1 MSEHPTSPSARLTD
15 TEPETPSSRVGDNRR
30 DIDMIATSPPEAD
43 DGNDLPAFED
53 ERNNDGLAGLP
64 GGPGEEEEEEG
75 ENLFGDDMLNDYR
88 EMPHLDRFDPELL
101 DDDEFEAL
109 TEGERQEAE
118 AMMRQRDRAEGRDEG
133 RLRRGLL
140 YDDSDED
147 DDAAGGPSRTKRR
160 RQAEMAAME
169 EDMMEEGEES
179 VENLENTRGL
189 PTCEW
194 VSKAA
199 PRREIKNRFKHFLRT
214 FVDSK
219 GENVFFRK
227 IQDMCSHNRQSFEI
241 EYSMLVAE
249 LKIVTSFL
257 MEAPAEML
265 PILDEAAKEVV
276 LSLYAHYERVTKD
289 IHVRLKNMPVHDEL
303 RALRQIHLNQLIKT
317 GGVVAASSGIMP
329 QLFMVKFDCSKCNY
343 TLGPF
348 FQQNN
353 KEIDPGTCP
362 ECQAISGFTINQE
375 LTLYKNY
382 QRITLQ
388 EAPGSVSAGR
398 LPRSKDIILTAD
410 LCDTCRPGDEVEIT
424 GIYSNQ
430 YDSSLNK
437 SNGFPVFSTVIIAN
451 HVYRNDESSEAD
463 RMTDEDRK
471 LIHQLAK
478 DETIGERIIASIA
491 PSVFGHDNIKRAL
504 ALSLF
509 GGVTKNPGDKH
520 RVRGDINVL
529 LCGDPGTAKS
539 QFLKYIQNIAP
550 RAVFST
556 GQGAS
561 AVGLTAY
568 VRRSMTGEWTLE
580 AGALV
585 LADKGVCLIDEFDKM
600 NDKDRVSIHEA
611 MEQQSISIS
620 KAGIVT
626 TLMARCAVMAA
637 ANPIG
642 GRYDTSYTFSENVD
656 LTEPILS
663 RFDILCVVKD
673 TADPVA
679 DEALAKFVVANHSKS
694 HPLADQN
701 DVDHMNKVE
710 AELASTS
717 SLSYVEKIPQDILKK
732 YLIYAREKMHPKL
745 NQMDQDKVAKVYS
758 ELRRESMSTGS
769 VPITVRH
776 IESIL
781 RMAEASAKMHL
792 REFVSQDDIN
802 MAIRVVLEAFISTQ
816 KLGVQKQMARTFA
829 KYMSY
834 KKDNNE
840 LLLYLLKNLA
850 METAMY
856 MRNRYGSS
864 EVRQVEITEKDLLEK
879 AREINVANLQPF
891 YNSSIFKAHNFT
903 YDATRKLIQQKM

>member
-15 TEPETPSSRVGDNRR
+15 TEPETPSSRGGVIDNRR
-30 DIDMIATSPPEAD
+30 DIDMVTSPTAED
-43 DGNDLPAFED
+43 DLPEFED
-53 ERNNDGLAGLP
+53 ERGNLGGATP
-64 GGPGEEEEEEG
+64 GGDDEEDDG
-75 ENLFGDDMLNDYR
+75 ENLFGDDMMNDYR
-88 EMPHLDRFDPELL
+88 AMPHLDTFDPDML
-101 DDDEFEAL
+101 DDDEYEGL

-118 AMMRQRDRAEGRDEG
+118 AIMRQRDRVEGRGEG

-140 YDDSDED
+140 YDSDED
-147 DDAAGGPSRTKRR
+147 DLDDAPGRKRR
-160 RQAEMAAME
+160 KQAEHAAME
-169 EDMMEEGEES
+169 GPPSDEEGDES

-194 VSKAA
+194 VTKAA

-214 FVDSK
+214 FVDEK

-241 EYSMLVAE
+241 EYSMLVNE
-249 LKIVTSFL
+249 LKVVTAFL

-276 LSLYAHYERVTKD
+276 LSLYSHYERVTKD
-289 IHVRLKNMPVHDEL
+289 IHVRLKDMPCHDEL

-317 GGVVAASSGIMP
+317 GGVVAASSGILP
-329 QLFMVKFDCSKCNY
+329 QLFMVKFDCSKCGY

-348 FQQNN
+348 YQQNS

-362 ECQAISGFTINQE
+362 ECQATTGFTINQE
-375 LTLYKNY
+375 LTIYKNY

-388 EAPGSVSAGR
+388 EAPGAVSAGR
-398 LPRSKDIILTAD
+398 LPRSKDVILTAD
-410 LCDTCRPGDEVEIT
+410 LCDLCKPGDEVEIT
-424 GIYSNQ
+424 GVYSNQ

-437 SNGFPVFSTVIIAN
+437 ANGFPVFSTVIIAN
-451 HVYRNDESSEAD
+451 HVYKNDERSQAD

-471 LIHQLAK
+471 MIHQLAK

-491 PSVFGHDNIKRAL
+491 PSVYGHDNIKRAL
-504 ALSLF
+504 ALSIF

-520 RVRGDINVL
+520 KLRGDINVL

-568 VRRSMTGEWTLE
+568 VNRSLNGEWTLE

-600 NDKDRVSIHEA
+600 NDRDRVSIHEA

-626 TLMARCAVMAA
+626 TLQARCAVMAA

-679 DEALAKFVVANHSKS
+679 DEALAKFVVANHAQS
-694 HPLADQN
+694 HPLADEK
-701 DVDHMNKVE
+701 DIDHMKQVE
-710 AELASTS
+710 SELSSTS
-717 SLSYVEKIPQDILKK
+717 SLSHIEKIPQDLLRK
-732 YLIYAREKMHPKL
+732 YIIYAREKIHPKL

-776 IESIL
+776 IESVL
-781 RMAEASAKMHL
+781 RMAEANAKMHL

-802 MAIRVVLEAFISTQ
+802 MAIRVTLEAFISTQ
-816 KLGVQKQMARTFA
+816 KLGVQKQMARTFS
-829 KYMSY
+829 KYMTY

-850 METAMY
+850 METAVY

-864 EVRQVEITEKDLLEK
+864 EVRHVEITEKDLLDK
-879 AREINVANLQPF
+879 ARQINVVNLQPF

-903 YDATRKLIQQKM
+903 FDATRKLIQQRL